1 MTGIA
6 PEPAALERSML
17 VEIWS
22 DVVCPWCYIGK
33 RRFERALEGFAHR
46 DEIEIVWR
54 SFELDPNA
62 PAERTG
68 SYAEGLGRKYGMSP
82 ERAHRTLQ
90 HMTDVAAE
98 EGLEFDFGGVRPGNT
113 FTAHRLLH
121 LAAEHGRQGELKE
134 RFLRAYFT
142 DGVAVGDPETLVA
155 LAVEVGLDE
164 VEVRAVAEG
173 DAFADHVRADEAAA
187 EELDVT
193 GVPFFVLDRR
203 FAVAGAQDTEVFA
216 RALDRAWAKAHPL
229 EMIGDAGATGE
240 DCADGSCAV

>member
-46 DEIEIVWR
+46 DQIEIVWR
-54 SFELDPNA
+54 SFELDPKA

-82 ERAHRTLQ
+82 ERAQRTLQ

-121 LAAEHGRQGELKE
+121 FAAERGRQGELKE
-134 RFLRAYFT
+134 HFLRAYFT
-142 DGVAVGDPETLVA
+142 DGVAVGDPESLVA
-155 LAVEVGLDE
+155 LAVEIGLDE
-164 VEVRAVAEG
+164 DEVRTVIDS

-229 EMIGDAGATGE
+229 EMIGDAGAGD